1 MQMKGKTKKTWQDN
15 IDQRFTRF
23 RYGKYSTRQ
32 AERRTLL
39 HIVNDI
45 ASLNIEAVCFSQLKQ
60 ADLARLVKYWRSKGN
75 TRQTAYKK
83 LNMIN
88 KYYPTQAVKSLV
100 SYTAVK
106 KEIARRKKP
115 ILSMVQLSDI
125 SNQPLQFL
133 YQGQRLFGLAFK
145 EVLNLKPSL
154 LCEKTIKVLR
164 LHAFNGRERHI
175 GVNTTAQQAWVAAYC
190 EVFPSTYLSC
200 SQPSLTRL
208 HRQYCRSLGIPGE
221 YFRYCYMFWRY
232 CDLLSQYHCIDENIR
247 RKLFKQLR
255 TELGYYDNAPI
266 KEKIT
271 CLSALYAMPPTVY
284 IS

>member
-1 MQMKGKTKKTWQDN
+1 MQMKGKTKKTWQDD
-15 IDQRFTRF
+15 IDQRFVRF

-39 HIVNDI
+39 HIVDDI
-45 ASLNIEAVCFSQLKQ
+45 TSLNIEAVRFTQLKR
-60 ADLARLVKYWRSKGN
+60 ADLVRLVKYWQSKGH
-75 TRQTAYKK
+75 TQQTAYKK
-83 LNMIN
+83 LNLIN
-88 KYYPTQAVKSLV
+88 KYYPTQGVKSLV
-100 SYTAVK
+100 SYAAVK
-106 KEIARRKKP
+106 KEIVRRKKP
-115 ILSMVQLSDI
+115 ISSMVQLSDI
-125 SNQPLQFL
+125 NNRPLQFL

-164 LHAFNGRERHI
+164 LHAFNGCERHI
-175 GVNTTAQQAWVAAYC
+175 GISTPAQQAWVAAYC

-200 SQPSLTRL
+200 SHLSLTRL
-208 HRQYCRSLGIPGE
+208 HRRCCRLFGIPGE

-232 CDLLSQYHCIDENIR
+232 CELLSQYHCIDENIR
-247 RKLFKQLR
+247 RGVFKQLR
-255 TELGYYDNAPI
+255 AELGYYDNAPI

-271 CLSALYAMPPTVY
+271 CLSVLYAMPPTAY